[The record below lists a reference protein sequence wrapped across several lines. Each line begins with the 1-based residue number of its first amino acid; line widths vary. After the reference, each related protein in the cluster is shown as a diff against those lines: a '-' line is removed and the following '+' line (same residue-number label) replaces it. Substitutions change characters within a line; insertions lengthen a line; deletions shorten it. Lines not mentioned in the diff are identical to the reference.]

1 MATIKDVSEKS
12 GISVKTISRVL
23 NGVETVRPNVRA
35 KVEAAIR
42 ELNYRP
48 ALAAR
53 QLVSGKTYI
62 IVILVPDVAA
72 WYYSRMLL
80 AMAQACRA
88 VGWHLV
94 VEVFDR
100 QALEVD
106 ADWAISL
113 SCNADAVIVLPPW
126 SDHPKMLRSLERLG
140 LPTVRIAA
148 QARGF
153 GKVVDVHQRAAMAEL
168 VAHLIAQGHE
178 RIAMI
183 APPAAHFASEQR
195 HLGYRDAMAA
205 AGLEAPPAYLFRSAM
220 TFESGQEAFGH
231 LMALPQRPTAI
242 VAVNDATAL
251 GAMTAALRLG
261 FRVPQDLAFTGFDNS
276 SESRSAFPPLTT
288 VEPPFEQIA
297 RAAVLMAIDREEAS
311 GDPVRPP
318 DSPRI
323 ILRESTE
330 GAPV

>member
-1 MATIKDVSEKS
+1 MATIKDVAEKS
-12 GISVKTISRVL
+12 GISIKTVSRVL

-42 ELNYRP
+42 DLNYRP

-62 IVILVPDVAA
+62 LVILVPDVAA

-100 QALEVD
+100 QALEGD
-106 ADWAISL
+106 EDWAITL

-126 SDHPKMLRSLERLG
+126 SDHPQMLRSLERLG
-140 LPTVRIAA
+140 LPAVRVAA
-148 QARGF
+148 QAQGY
-153 GKVVDVHQRAAMAEL
+153 GMVLDVHDRAVSAQL
-168 VAHLIAQGHE
+168 VTHLIAQGHE

-183 APPAAHFASEQR
+183 APPSPHFASEQR

-205 AGLEAPPAYLFRSAM
+205 AGLEAPAHYLIRSTM
-220 TFESGQEAFGH
+220 TFESGQDAFAQ
-231 LMALPQRPTAI
+231 LITLPQRPTAI

-251 GAMTAALRLG
+251 GAMTAALRQGL
-261 FRVPQDLAFTGFDNS
+261 RVPQDLAVTGFDNS
-276 SESRSAFPPLTT
+276 NESRCSLPPLTT
-288 VEPPFEQIA
+288 VEQPFEQIA
-297 RAAVLMAIDREEAS
+297 RAAVLMAIDREDTP
-311 GDPVRPP
+311 GDAIG
-318 DSPRI
+318 PRI

-330 GAPV
+330 GIA